1 MNWFSIF
8 SAVLAALAT
17 GQVSFK
23 IAGKY
28 EVSVNSVSGPPV
40 HLTVAAA
47 FLAVEKIVAGQTGT
61 FQSGDINVTI
71 APITA

>member
-23 IAGKY
+23 IGGKY

-47 FLAVEKIVAGQTGT
+47 FLAVEKIV
-61 FQSGDINVTI
+61 S
-71 APITA
+71 